1 MNKHEEF
8 KCLYNKFILG
18 TRWLNKRMEEG
29 TATQKDKDD
38 YDRLV
43 CAPVDSMWAEFTDEE
58 KDCWCKITKVIDLL
72 NGVIVDDV
80 PGEFRVPESI
90 GDGRGGDKGSLV
102 AHVPVKKKAG
112 SSRMQGELGL

>member
-72 NGVIVDDV
+72 DGVIVDDV
-80 PGEFRVPESI
+80 PGEVRVPELI
-90 GDGRGGDKGSLV
+90 EGDRGGDKEVLV
-102 AHVPVKKKAG
+102 EPAPAKKMAT